1 MKKEFNPNGTIY
13 AEVTCYKQGN
23 PFYSPDTAN
32 NGGGYN
38 QPYIEVWLEGDRR
51 FIIDDTSCGDFGSRV
66 HARLENADGESLRV
80 ANWGT
85 MEPEFNY
92 SSFESEDIP
101 LLDCIRR
108 LTGYAVPTE
117 REENRYD
124 HKLS

>member
-23 PFYSPDTAN
+23 PFYNVETAS
-32 NGGGYN
+32 NGGGYD
-38 QPYIEVWLEGDRR
+38 QPYIEVWVEGGCR

-66 HARLENADGESLRV
+66 HARLENADGETIRV
-80 ANWGT
+80 ANLGD

-101 LLDCIRR
+101 LLDCIHR
-108 LTGYAVPTE
+108 LTGYWVPTSQE
-117 REENRYD
+117 MEG
-124 HKLS
+124 

>member
-1 MKKEFNPNGTIY
+1 MKKEFHPNGTIY

-38 QPYIEVWLEGDRR
+38 QPYIEVWLEGNRR

-80 ANWGT
+80 ANWGD

-92 SSFESEDIP
+92 SSFTAEDIP
-101 LLDCIRR
+101 LLDCICR
-108 LTGYAVPTE
+108 LTGYYVPTS
-117 REENRYD
+117 EEVEG
-124 HKLS
+124 